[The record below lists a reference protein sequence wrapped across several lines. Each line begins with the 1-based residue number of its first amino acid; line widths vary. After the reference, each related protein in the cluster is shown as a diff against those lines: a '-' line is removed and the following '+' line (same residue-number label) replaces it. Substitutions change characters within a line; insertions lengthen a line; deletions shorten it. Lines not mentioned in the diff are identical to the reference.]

1 MKSPN
6 NTAEV
11 PDVNFLIILDY
22 GLCFTEKKIRET
34 SIWKKEL
41 RKKTFN
47 CNTNVRKSEK
57 SSWYL

>member
-34 SIWKKEL
+34 SI
-41 RKKTFN
+41 
-47 CNTNVRKSEK
+47 
-57 SSWYL
+57 